1 MAITTNDVWAR
12 LSGTNKNFTYIC
24 PSDSSEINGQIVD
37 ITTDVSTGIVPLTVT
52 FERDGVTIGS
62 KTITTI
68 GVDMYTAIDISK
80 DVGIHTYTI
89 NVIDNIFQTFTESFT
104 SNITTTCP
112 QINIIF
118 TVN

>member
-1 MAITTNDVWAR
+1 MVITTNDVWAR
-12 LSGTNKNFTYIC
+12 LSGTNRDFTYTC
-24 PSDSSEINGQIVD
+24 PIDGSQISGQIID

-52 FERDGVTIGS
+52 IERDGVVIVT

-68 GVDMYTAIDISK
+68 GVDMYTEIDVYG

-104 SNITTTCP
+104 SNITITCP
-112 QINIIF
+112 QIGCIF
-118 TVN
+118 TVI